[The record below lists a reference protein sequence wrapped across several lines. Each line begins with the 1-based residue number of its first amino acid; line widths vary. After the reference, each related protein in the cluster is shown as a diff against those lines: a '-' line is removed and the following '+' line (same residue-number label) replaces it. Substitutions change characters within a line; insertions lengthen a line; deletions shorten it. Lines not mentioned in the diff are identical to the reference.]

1 MSNLVEFVVKIKD
14 LGSATLGKLASAG
27 ESSFARI
34 SNSLNRTNNNFQ
46 RLGGSIGTINR
57 KLDDLKRTREISVDS
72 RQIRRVNREMEQLE
86 RRRDRL
92 ENLGRSGGGGAFGM
106 GGLVAGA
113 LAMAGVAGFGG
124 VVNMGMEKTMTN
136 TSYEVLAGKQQGQAL
151 AGNLT
156 KYAQDT
162 IYGNEVTD
170 IGKTMLGFGIE
181 AKNVMPAVQRLGDL
195 AIGNAEKFKSLGLVY
210 SQVAAQ
216 GKLMGQDNLQF
227 INAGFNPLQELQR
240 TTGRTMAK
248 LKEDMEKGKISFSM
262 VQQAI
267 MSATSE
273 GGRFYNMT
281 NTLAETA
288 PGKLLGLQGAFEGL
302 MARVGASTLEAMVPL
317 MDFGQWLIDSPALL
331 NGLAS
336 AIAALTVGIGIW
348 QVVTKWAA
356 ITQWALNIAVMWPV
370 FLIAAIIGLIVALV
384 SKYEGWGA
392 AMKALWAVIKS
403 FCMLAWIAFKNMFQ
417 EIGFRAELFW
427 LKIKQTFQ
435 WVGGAIANLMNAM
448 RLALSFKFAEA
459 KQALFAEIK
468 TKATAEIET
477 LEKSRQQQRQ
487 SNLKEFADNLNSI
500 SKNSKLIKLTKKK
513 DSGTA
518 SADGIGGLAGGL
530 AGAASGAPSS
540 MASSNNGISGGGVKN
555 LTITVNKFFDELN
568 IHAASASNGIDDMEQ
583 KIKEVFLRVVNSGV
597 SAATE

>member
-1 MSNLVEFVVKIKD
+1 MANLVEFVVKIKD
-14 LGSATLGKLASAG
+14 LASSSLGRIASVG
-27 ESSFARI
+27 ESSFTRLQ
-34 SNSLNRTNNNFQ
+34 NGLNRTNSSFN
-46 RLGGSIGTINR
+46 RLGGSIQSINR
-57 KLDDLKRTREISVDS
+57 KLDDLNRVREISVDS

-92 ENLGRSGGGGAFGM
+92 ENTGRRGGGGSFGL
-106 GGLVAGA
+106 GGLVAGGLA
-113 LAMAGVAGFGG
+113 LAGVAGFGG
-124 VVNMGMEKTMTN
+124 VINMGKEKSLNN

-151 AGNLT
+151 AGGLT

-162 IYGNEVTD
+162 IYGNEVTE

-240 TTGRTMAK
+240 TTGRTMSQ
-248 LKEDMEKGKISFSM
+248 LKEDMEKGKVSFAM

-281 NTLAETA
+281 NTLADTA
-288 PGKLLGLQGAFEGL
+288 PGKLMGLQGAFEGL

-317 MDFGQWLIDSPALL
+317 MELSQWLIDSPALL

-370 FLIAAIIGLIVALV
+370 LLIAVIIGLIVALV

-403 FCMLAWIAFKNMFQ
+403 FCALAWIAFKDFFQ
-417 EIGFRAELFW
+417 EVGYRAELFW
-427 LKIKQTFQ
+427 LRIKQTFQ
-435 WVGGAIANLMNAM
+435 WIGGAIANLMNAM

-487 SNLKEFADNLNSI
+487 SNLKDFSENLNSI

-513 DSGTA
+513 DGGTA
-518 SADGIGGLAGGL
+518 SADGIGGLAGALGG
-530 AGAASGAPSS
+530 AGGGAPSS

-568 IHAASASNGIDDMEQ
+568 IHASSVSNGVDDMEQ

-597 SAATE
+597 QAVTE